1 MKEIT
6 AGLQEA
12 QAIKDPS
19 TGELVVSNSEIKKGT
34 LEYCHKTL
42 KNNEPEDEVRES
54 IELKEELHKLR
65 INDDTDDTE
74 YNTTDEDYFK
84 TLRKFEAK
92 NSKVYDFITK
102 AGVQF
107 QMVILNFAEDSSGSK
122 CFPQG
127 LT

>member
-1 MKEIT
+1 M
-6 AGLQEA
+6 
-12 QAIKDPS
+12 
-19 TGELVVSNSEIKKGT
+19 T
-34 LEYCHKTL
+34 LEYCLKTL
-42 KNNEPEDEVRES
+42 KNNEPEDDVREAV
-54 IELKEELHKLR
+54 ELKEELQKLR
-65 INDDTDDTE
+65 MNDDTDNTE

-107 QMVILNFAEDSSGSK
+107 QMVILNFAEDSSGLKSY
-122 CFPQG
+122 PQG